1 MERSDIPNESF
12 KTQDNNRALWKGL
25 IILGFMLLLLLPM
38 AFIRSLIAERA
49 GRQNEVITELSAKWA
64 KPQTVSG
71 PVLMIPYDEPFLQD
85 GKQRYRKNV
94 AYFLPDDLSI
104 NGDIVPQ
111 SRKRS
116 LYEVSLMRSDMQ
128 LKGKFRSLDL
138 AALGIR
144 PEYMHWS
151 EARFIVGLTDLKGL
165 SKDVVLHWSGQKLQ
179 MASGLP
185 ANSVANSGLN
195 APVSVHESGGIDFD
209 MYLSLKS
216 SQHIYFKAWGN
227 NTDIELS
234 SRWTAPAFEGMP
246 ATTVSS
252 TKGFKANWKL
262 IQAARPYPQQWK
274 NTDANVNAELVGVR
288 FANANENYVM
298 TERIAKYAVLFIGL
312 TFAVFFLIEM
322 LQKLQIHPLQYG
334 LVGIALCVFYVLVLS
349 ISEYAGFTI
358 AYAIASA
365 AVISL
370 LGVYVSAIFR
380 RASISVA
387 FIGGLTALYAY
398 IYFLIQLEEMSLI
411 FGSVALFLVVAAVML
426 STRKVNWYALAAKEN
441 AR

>member
-12 KTQDNNRALWKGL
+12 KDHNSNRALWKGL
-25 IILGFMLLLLLPM
+25 VILGFVLLLLAPM

-49 GRQNEVITELSAKWA
+49 GRQNEVIKELSDKWSR
-64 KPQTVSG
+64 PQTISG
-71 PVLMIPYDEPFLQD
+71 PVLMIPYDQPFLQD
-85 GKQRYRKNV
+85 GKQRYRKNA

-104 NGDIVPQ
+104 NGDLVPE

-116 LYEVSLMRSDMQ
+116 LYEVSLMRSDLQ
-128 LKGKFRSLDL
+128 FKGKFRSLDL
-138 AALGIR
+138 AALDIR

-151 EARFIVGLTDLKGL
+151 EARLIVGLTDLKGL
-165 SKDVVLHWSGQKLQ
+165 SRDVVVNWSGQKLQ

-185 ANSVANSGLN
+185 ANSVATFGLT
-195 APVSVHESGGIDFD
+195 APVSVIEKGDIDFE

-216 SQHIYFKAWGN
+216 SQHMYFTAWGN
-227 NTDIELS
+227 NTNIDLGS
-234 SRWTAPAFEGMP
+234 SWAAPSFEGMP
-246 ATTVSS
+246 ATVTGSAQ
-252 TKGFKANWKL
+252 GFKANWKL
-262 IQAARPYPQQWK
+262 VQAARPYPQQWK
-274 NTDANVNAELVGVR
+274 NTDANVNTDLVGVR

-358 AYAIASA
+358 AYTIASA
-365 AVISL
+365 AIISL
-370 LGVYVSAIFR
+370 LGIYVSAIFTR
-380 RASISVA
+380 TSISMA
-387 FIGGLTALYAY
+387 FICGLTILYAY

-426 STRKVNWYALAAKEN
+426 STRKVNWYALGAKE
-441 AR
+441 